1 MSFPCKNQLA
11 LAVAMVLT
19 SLSCAAMPM
28 DDLFMQADNLPEG
41 FSDHIFGAP
50 LISRVE
56 LDGQYLGDATILLS
70 RAKTV
75 QLANFTETQNSTISS
90 AIRGQWA
97 KALGDAFPL
106 GKCESDCPRD
116 LQSLYYSLSAATLY
130 IVTTAAKEPKG
141 KARTIALPEEGSL
154 GMILRNQMNLAGG
167 ELQPWSGYQNLQ
179 LESSIGHWTGRASSQ
194 ISRSD
199 LKESET
205 QARISS
211 LYLQREFP
219 HHAVR
224 TGLFLPDT
232 QGILRQPVMPGR
244 NSQKTLVGAM
254 LSSSDTLLETSAS
267 ASLYPIYITANRESV
282 AEIYR
287 DGVLINS
294 QPVDTG
300 MQQLDTTVLPP
311 GIYGIEVR
319 LLEDGQEVS
328 RTEETVYKPGHW
340 KNPDRRLNYNLFG
353 GVEKELGNQERDEG
367 ENKAALGA
375 SANYLLTPRVVLGG
389 AVQRN
394 AQTDQI
400 GASADIQ
407 MNDATRFY
415 GSVGTSNDWGARY
428 DAQLNWQF
436 MPQTSLLLNHS
447 QSWYQSEESLCSA
460 TNCDFNRQQ
469 NSGVTL
475 NHRFSNGDTVSL
487 RGAHSNKQSGLGL
500 DASWRSRFKVK
511 NTPVSVT
518 VNGFDRPYSQYS
530 GKRNRG
536 MNVNFSF
543 SLGESNRAVNAS
555 LGSRN
560 DSRGG
565 RDYFASAGVTQRFES
580 GPVKHASVGAI
591 ADKYGVGGNVYAEF
605 DHRYASGSV
614 FAQQSTLNQKMSGGM
629 NMNNTLAIGGGKI
642 SVSHSPESWAS
653 HTGMIVDVESDD
665 PNVKLKAWDNNGM
678 SSTLHAGRNF
688 VPVSAWKSGQIQV
701 DFDGNDAP
709 PMKIWPAE
717 LPYHLNK
724 GGVAYNS
731 VRVMSTVTV
740 VGRLVDGKGE
750 PVSGVKLA
758 NHAGYG
764 ISEHD
769 GFFVTDMHQKNR
781 ELTIHHKEG
790 KSCTVKLDNARF
802 KQENGTLMVGDISCN
817 TGAES

>member
-1 MSFPCKNQLA
+1 MSLPCKNQLA
-11 LAVAMVLT
+11 LAVALVLT
-19 SLSCAAMPM
+19 PLSGVAMPM
-28 DDLFMQADNLPEG
+28 DDIFMQADDLPEG

-75 QLANFTETQNSTISS
+75 QLVNFTATQDSTLSS

-106 GKCESDCPRD
+106 GQCDSGCPQG
-116 LQSLYYSLSAATLY
+116 LQSLHYSLSAATLY

-141 KARTIALPEEGSL
+141 KVRTIALPEEGSRGL
-154 GMILRNQMNLAGG
+154 ILRNQMNLAGG

-179 LESSIGHWTGRASSQ
+179 LESSMGHWTAQASSQ
-194 ISRSD
+194 LSRSD
-199 LKESET
+199 MEESET
-205 QARISS
+205 QARVSS
-211 LYLQREFP
+211 LYLQRELP

-224 TGLFLPDT
+224 AGLFLPDT

-244 NSQKTLVGAM
+244 NSQQTLVGAM
-254 LSSSDTLLETSAS
+254 LSSSDTLLETTSR
-267 ASLYPIYITANRESV
+267 ASLYPIYVTANRESV

-294 QPVDTG
+294 QPVNTG

-311 GIYGIEVR
+311 GIYGIDVR
-319 LLEDGQEVS
+319 ILEDGREVS

-353 GVEKELGNQERDEG
+353 GVEKELGNQASDEG
-367 ENKAALGA
+367 QNHAALGA
-375 SANYLLTPRVVLGG
+375 SANYLLTPRIVIGS

-394 AQTDQI
+394 ARTDQI

-407 MNDATRFY
+407 LNDVTRFY
-415 GSVGTSNDWGARY
+415 GSVGTSNRWGSRY
-428 DAQLNWQF
+428 DTQLNWQL

-447 QSWYQSEESLCSA
+447 QSWYQPEESQCSA

-469 NSGVTL
+469 NSGMTL
-475 NHRFSNGDTVSL
+475 NHRLSNGNTVSL
-487 RGAHSNKQSGLGL
+487 RGTHNNKQSGIGL
-500 DASWRSRFKVK
+500 DANWRSRFKVK
-511 NTPVSVT
+511 NTPVSMT
-518 VNGFDRPYSQYS
+518 VNGFDRPYSQN
-530 GKRNRG
+530 GGQRNRG
-536 MNVNFSF
+536 ANVNFTF
-543 SLGESNRAVNAS
+543 SLGESRRSVNAS
-555 LGSRN
+555 LGSRSDN
-560 DSRGG
+560 HGG
-565 RDYFASAGVTQRFES
+565 RDYFATAGVTQNFDT
-580 GPVKHASVGAI
+580 GPVKRASVGAT
-591 ADKYGVGGNVYAEF
+591 ADKYGVGGNLYADF

-614 FAQQSTLNQKMSGGM
+614 YAQQSTLNQQVSGGM
-629 NMNNTLAIGGGKI
+629 NMNNTLAIGDGKI

-665 PNVKLKAWDNNGM
+665 PNVKLRAWDSNGM
-678 SSTLHAGRNF
+678 SSILHAGRNF

-701 DFDGNDAP
+701 DFDSNDAP

-717 LPYHLNK
+717 VPYHLNK
-724 GGVAYNS
+724 GGVAYTS
-731 VRVMSTVTV
+731 VRVMNTVTV
-740 VGRLVDGKGE
+740 VGRLVDKKGE
-750 PVSGVKLA
+750 PVSGIKLA

-769 GFFVTDMHQKNR
+769 GFFVTDMHQSNR
-781 ELTIHHKEG
+781 ELTIHHTEG
-790 KSCTVKLDNARF
+790 EQCTVKLDNDNF
-802 KQENGTLMVGDISCN
+802 KQENGTLMVGDISCH
-817 TGAES
+817 ASAQS